1 MKKFSAISM
10 VSLIILSYL
19 QFFSGILINTVS
31 ANEAVKNDI
40 INSSDLKVAVS
51 YQEEG
56 DILKWNVDYDYT
68 GSAANEKS
76 LFKVNLGD
84 ASVIEGNTITLNNAV
99 TGGNESLTKSSDNW
113 FKESSYQNRNKG
125 TFKFT
130 TAKTTNKI
138 NVKVQ
143 VDKQVTTEKPK
154 SFSETL
160 KSSEESESSDEDP
173 DPATSQTET
182 VTEEKKDVL
191 PSQTAGPHAVEAKVT
206 EDKPKEDQSA
216 EEENSDSNANTNL
229 EEETSDESDKDSKVT
244 DEKTDDTDVEKD
256 SDAEKKDDGE
266 EKSTEKDKT
275 DQAAESENVK
285 AKNVVGNFSVRAS
298 AVERVVASYT
308 NIAPVYT
315 TDNSGTYPT
324 NSWTPTGNNT
334 VINHQGNKNATN
346 QWDGNTNW
354 NGDPT
359 NSSNSYIEYGGTGE
373 DADFAIRKYAKETN
387 TPGLYDV
394 YLNVRG
400 NKQQD
405 IKPIDI
411 VLVVDMSGS
420 MNANENGGNDRV
432 GTVRNGV
439 REFFKTI
446 QEAGIGDYVNV
457 GFVGYSSPGYIS
469 NDGTISVGIG
479 KASDTNHTGA
489 ILNGKHLGHE
499 FKGGTFTQLGIRKG
513 AEMLQNDTSGN
524 QKMMILLTDGVPT
537 FSYRVTSA
545 TTIDEV
551 VYGTGFHNSDQDQPG
566 NTSQLK
572 NAYNSWGR
580 WGGYRSGQDPNADSS
595 VARGK
600 GLYYSVGNIRIWNTW
615 AATLGEAK
623 IAKDN
628 GIEINTLGIQLDVDR
643 KNSDS
648 PIYLNK
654 DSVRSRASLIA
665 SSGLYQDAEQA
676 KDIEDYLVEKAKN
689 VVSSFNTIV
698 NGSISDP
705 LGSQFKYASSSVDAK
720 SVGTTPVTD
729 VPAAQM
735 SNGKID
741 VSGLTLGEGQEVQYH
756 YQVRLNTETSD
767 FVPEKWY
774 QMNGK
779 TTLTPNEANP
789 DNKVDFGVPSAKG
802 EGVELTFKKLWNEYD
817 SDASQRPESVT
828 YEVSRNDT
836 TIDGAWSKGY
846 IKVEGTQDQNEWS
859 KTTDKLA
866 SNANSANGDL
876 SLWLPKYN
884 TQGQAF
890 KYKITNE
897 IAVDGYDSNKIDDTT
912 YENTKQFKPVKLEV
926 LKEDGNGNKVAGAQF
941 NLVDGK
947 GEEIGSTVDSEG
959 STFTFENLIPGTYT
973 LTEVKAPEGYVLLED
988 PIVIVI
994 NDNGTV
1000 TVDDEKV
1007 EIENNTIKLKVDNQ
1021 QKGLLP
1027 STGGNGRTGYWIAG
1041 AIVVLLF
1048 SMIAGIYFFR
1058 NYKNSPHKKGHH
1070 SKATKVVK
1078 SLVVLL
1084 TLLPVGIGVMNPV
1097 TAHARSE
1104 PSGPLTFVLHK
1115 RVFRNGQDYGVGV
1128 TGGLELDQSTATD
1141 EQSKSLI
1148 NEEETYGL
1156 NGVTFAVYDATGYVS
1171 DKLKDMSQEELLKH
1185 VTDSS
1190 KETLLKELKPYN
1202 SFIEDVV
1209 TANDG
1214 DEDGVGKVTVNPTKE
1229 NSAYLFIETKVSDE
1243 DADRIKVTATPMLI
1257 ILPVENPTEKGTYLS
1272 TIHLYPKNT
1281 EIKPDE
1287 PTPPKP
1293 PEPEEPQK
1301 PEPPKPTPPGR
1312 LPQTGEAKSIMTFIG
1327 VFLVLGAVVLW
1338 MRRVR
1343 K

>member
-1 MKKFSAISM
+1 M

-130 TAKTTNKI
+130 TAKTTNKV

-160 KSSEESESSDEDP
+160 KSGEESESSDEDP

-432 GTVRNGV
+432 GAVRNGV

-479 KASDTNHTGA
+479 KASDPNHINT
-489 ILNGKHLGHE
+489 ILDRNNLGKTFE
-499 FKGGTFTQLGIRKG
+499 GGTFTQLGVRKG
-513 AEMLQNDTSGN
+513 TQMLQNDTSGN
-524 QKMMILLTDGVPT
+524 QKMMFLLTDGVPT
-537 FSYRVTSA
+537 FSYKVTGA
-545 TTIDEV
+545 TNTNGTVYATKYGPNIDEP
-551 VYGTGFHNSDQDQPG
+551 GF
-566 NTSQLK
+566 TSQLWR
-572 NAYNSWGR
+572 YRG
-580 WGGYRSGQDPNADSS
+580 WGGWRTPDPYTVSGLTIAD
-595 VARGK
+595 
-600 GLYYSVGNIRIWNTW
+600 TW
-615 AATLGEAK
+615 PATLGEARISK
-623 IAKDN
+623 NSGVELHA
-628 GIEINTLGIQLDVDR
+628 LGIQLGKDVGYTNNNNNTYLTNYEI
-643 KNSDS
+643 NSRMS
-648 PIYLNK
+648 LLASTGLLYKKVK
-654 DSVRSRASLIA
+654 DAS
-665 SSGLYQDAEQA
+665 QVQQ
-676 KDIEDYLVEKAKN
+676 YLVEKAKS

-705 LGSQFKYASSSVDAK
+705 LGTQFKYASSSVDAK

-729 VPAAQM
+729 VPTAQI

-756 YQVRLNTETSD
+756 YQVRLNTESSD

-774 QMNGK
+774 QMNGR
-779 TTLTPNEANP
+779 TTLTPNNANP

-973 LTEVKAPEGYVLLED
+973 LTEVKAPDGYVLLKD

-1000 TVDDEKV
+1000 TVDGENV
-1007 EIENNTIKLKVDNQ
+1007 EIESNIIKLKIDNQ

-1027 STGGNGRTGYWIAG
+1027 STGGDGRTGYWIAG
-1041 AIVVLLF
+1041 AMVVLLF
-1048 SMIAGIYFFR
+1048 SVIAGIYFFR

-1084 TLLPVGIGVMNPV
+1084 TLLPVGLGVMNPV

-1156 NGVTFAVYDATGYVS
+1156 NGVTFAVYDATDYVS
-1171 DKLKDMSQEELLKH
+1171 DKLKEMSQEELLKH

-1190 KETLLKELKPYN
+1190 NETLLEEIKPYD
-1202 SFIEDVV
+1202 SFIQDVV
-1209 TANDG
+1209 TANVS

-1243 DADRIKVTATPMLI
+1243 DTDRIKVTATPMLI

-1287 PTPPKP
+1287 PTPSKP
-1293 PEPEEPQK
+1293 PEPEEPS
-1301 PEPPKPTPPGR
+1301 KPTPPGR

>member
-1 MKKFSAISM
+1 M

-19 QFFSGILINTVS
+19 QFFSGILMNTVS

-51 YQEEG
+51 CQEEG

-84 ASVIEGNTITLNNAV
+84 ASVIERNTITLNNAV
-99 TGGNESLTKSSDNW
+99 TGGNESITKSSDNW

-130 TAKTTNKI
+130 TAKTTNKV

-160 KSSEESESSDEDP
+160 KNSEESESSDEDP

-206 EDKPKEDQSA
+206 EDKPKEDQPA

-229 EEETSDESDKDSKVT
+229 EEETSDESDNGSDIT
-244 DEKTDDTDVEKD
+244 DEKTDDSDVEKD
-256 SDAEKKDDGE
+256 SDAEKKNDGE

-324 NSWTPTGNNT
+324 NSWTPTRNNT

-346 QWDGNTNW
+346 QWDGNTSW

-420 MNANENGGNDRV
+420 MITNNRYEY
-432 GTVRNGV
+432 VRDGV
-439 REFFKTI
+439 KNFFAEINK
-446 QEAGIGDYVNV
+446 AGIGDYVNV
-457 GFVGYSSPGYIS
+457 GFVGYSSPTYLGY
-469 NDGTISVGIG
+469 DGTVSVGIG

-489 ILNGKHLGHE
+489 ILNGNHLGHE

-513 AEMLQNDTSGN
+513 AEMLQNDVSGN

-537 FSYRVTSA
+537 FSYEVTRA
-545 TTIDEV
+545 TSISGT
-551 VYGTGFHNSDQDQPG
+551 VYGTEFVTRIDEPG
-566 NTSQLK
+566 YTSKL
-572 NAYNSWGR
+572 R
-580 WGGYRSGQDPNADSS
+580 WG
-595 VARGK
+595 
-600 GLYYSVGNIRIWNTW
+600 YYTQNNVWIKDTW
-615 AATLGEAK
+615 PATLGEAK
-623 IAKDN
+623 SAKDK
-628 GIEINTLGIQLDVDR
+628 GVELHTLGIQLGPDR
-643 KNSDS
+643 D
-648 PIYLNK
+648 YLNAKQVK
-654 DSVRSRASLIA
+654 DRASLIA
-665 SSGLYQDAEQA
+665 SPGLYKGAAEA
-676 KDIEDYLVEKAKN
+676 EDVENYLVDQAKN

-729 VPAAQM
+729 VPTAQI

-817 SDASQRPESVT
+817 GDTSQRPESVT

-846 IKVEGTQDQNEWS
+846 IKVEGTRDQDEWS
-859 KTTDKLA
+859 KTTDRLA
-866 SNANSANGDL
+866 SSADSANSDL

-890 KYKITNE
+890 NYKITNE
-897 IAVDGYDSNKIDDTT
+897 VAVDGYDSNKIDDMT

-941 NLVDGK
+941 KLVDGK
-947 GEEIGSTVDSEG
+947 GAEIVSTVDSEG

-973 LTEVKAPEGYVLLED
+973 LTEVKAPDGYVLLKN

-1021 QKGLLP
+1021 QKGILP

-1048 SMIAGIYFFR
+1048 SVIAGIYFFR
-1058 NYKNSPHKKGHH
+1058 NYKSSPHKKGHH
-1070 SKATKVVK
+1070 SKAIKVVTR
-1078 SLVVLL
+1078 LVILL
-1084 TLLPVGIGVMNPV
+1084 TLLPVGLGIMNPV
-1097 TAHARSE
+1097 TAHAGSE
-1104 PSGPLTFVLHK
+1104 SSGPVTFVLHK
-1115 RVFRNGQDYGVGV
+1115 RVFKNGQDPGVGA

-1141 EQSKSLI
+1141 EHSKSLI
-1148 NEEETYGL
+1148 DEEETYGL

-1171 DKLKDMSQEELLKH
+1171 DMLKDMSQEELLKH

-1293 PEPEEPQK
+1293 PEPEEPS
-1301 PEPPKPTPPGR
+1301 KPTPPGR